1 MKTLILNG
9 SPRKKGDTVS
19 LINEMVSR
27 LEGEV
32 YHFSAY
38 YDKISPCVDCRY
50 CWENNGCSIDDDM
63 QDIYRLLDEVDNVVI
78 ASPIYF
84 SELTGTL
91 LGMLSRLQ
99 IYYAARVI
107 SGDKDFKL
115 KRKKGVL
122 VLVGGGDGSY
132 EPALKTAKVIFR
144 QMNTELIDT
153 ILSHNTNTI
162 PAINDHKAID
172 KLGEVVELLNKQSM

>member
-27 LEGEV
+27 LEGDV

-38 YDKISPCVDCRY
+38 YDNVAPCIDCRY
-50 CWENNGCSIDDDM
+50 CWKNEGCAIDDDM
-63 QDIYRLLDEVDNVVI
+63 QQIYILLDEVDNVI
-78 ASPIYF
+78 LASPIYF
-84 SELTGTL
+84 SELTGPL

-99 IYYAARVI
+99 IYYAARMI
-107 SGDKDFKL
+107 RGDKDFKL

-122 VLVGGGDGSY
+122 ILVGGGDGSF
-132 EPALKTAKVIFR
+132 EPAFKTAKVLFR
-144 QMNTELIDT
+144 QMNVELIDT
-153 ILSHNTNTI
+153 ILSHNTNTTS
-162 PAINDHKAID
+162 AIKDHSALD
-172 KLGEVVELLNKQSM
+172 KLGDVVEILNK